1 MSPPKSPPSR
11 SAAGNV
17 GRRHED
23 GDSSWLAIDLS
34 CVKKAVLG
42 AVSHQREH
50 FGIPVLQMT
59 VGGTMRTARELL
71 EERGELRKDTVAAR
85 VDGELFDLHTPLP
98 ETASEV
104 APIGAHDDDA
114 LSVIRHSSAH
124 VMADA
129 VQRLFPGTKVAFG
142 PATDEGFYY
151 DYDRPSGT
159 FSDED
164 LRAIEEKMAEIIEAD
179 STFRREVVT
188 REQARELLSS
198 LDESF
203 KLEHL
208 ERLNDP
214 ISLYRHGDWVDLCE
228 GPHVPSTGF
237 LKAVKLT
244 SVAGAYWRGDERNPM
259 LQRIYGTA
267 FASPKALRAHLK
279 QLEEAKK
286 RDHRKLGKE
295 LQLFSFHPTAP
306 ASPFFLPRGST
317 IYKLL
322 EDYVRALYARYG
334 YDEVI
339 TPQIFDNELFHT
351 SGHLPS
357 YAENMYMAATS
368 ETLEKLQ
375 HRVENKPPTNAEEWT
390 EAFGESLRFGVK
402 PMNCPSHCLIYGMTK
417 RSYRDLPM
425 RMADFGRLHR
435 FERSGVVQGLTRVR
449 TFAQDDAHI
458 FCTLD
463 QVQDEIK
470 AFLDLVYDAYRDF
483 GFTDVRIVIAT
494 RPEKRLGAD
503 EVWDQAEEALEE
515 AVKAKALPYEI
526 AEGEGAF
533 YGPKIEFHLK
543 DAIGRPWQLGTIQAD
558 FNLPE
563 RFDLTYVGEDNTT
576 HRPVMLHR
584 AILGSIERFFGVLT
598 EHLGGA
604 FPVWLAP
611 EQIALLTVSEKFNDY
626 ARIVQHQLQQQG
638 FRVTADLS
646 SDKLGAKIR
655 QARLMRIPYLGVI
668 GQKEVEG
675 QGLAIRS
682 RDENKDL
689 GFLPLSEVI
698 ERLERENHPPSIQE
712 STRGESHR

>member
-1 MSPPKSPPSR
+1 M
-11 SAAGNV
+11 
-17 GRRHED
+17 
-23 GDSSWLAIDLS
+23 
-34 CVKKAVLG
+34 
-42 AVSHQREH
+42 
-50 FGIPVLQMT
+50 MT
-59 VGGTMRTARELL
+59 EATKQTAREAL
-71 EERGELRKDTVAAR
+71 EARGALGKDTIAAR
-85 VDGELFDLHTPLP
+85 IDGKVYDLHTPIP
-98 ETASEV
+98 QGASDV
-104 APIGAHDDDA
+104 KPIQAHDESA
-114 LSVIRHSSAH
+114 LPIIRHSTAH

-142 PATDEGFYY
+142 PATEEGFYY
-151 DYDRPSGT
+151 DYARPDGT
-159 FSDED
+159 FSEDD

-179 STFRREVVT
+179 RPFVRQVVS
-188 REQARELLSS
+188 REQARELLAS
-198 LDESF
+198 LNENF

-208 ERLNDP
+208 ERLEDP

-237 LKAVKLT
+237 LKAFKLT

-279 QLEEAKK
+279 QLEEAKQ

-295 LQLFSFHPTAP
+295 LKLFAFHPHAP
-306 ASPFFLPRGST
+306 ASPFFLPRGAT
-317 IYKLL
+317 IYNRL
-322 EDYVRALYARYG
+322 EGYVRSLYARYG

-357 YAENMYMAATS
+357 YGENMYMAATS
-368 ETLEKLQ
+368 ENLEKLQ
-375 HRVENKPPTNAEEWT
+375 ESIEKNPPKTPEQWAETFEQ
-390 EAFGESLRFGVK
+390 SLRFGVK

-417 RSYRDLPM
+417 RSYRELPI

-470 AFLDLVYDAYRDF
+470 SFLDLVHDAYRDF

-503 EVWDQAEEALEE
+503 EVWDRAERALEE
-515 AVKAKALPYEI
+515 AVKSKGLPYDI

-563 RFDLTYVGEDNTT
+563 RFDLQYVGEDNTT

-584 AILGSIERFFGVLT
+584 AILGSIERFFAVLT

-611 EQIALLTVSEKFNDY
+611 EQITLLTVSEKFNEY
-626 ARIVQHQLQQQG
+626 ARDVQTQLQERG

-668 GQKEVEG
+668 GQQEVEG
-675 QGLAIRS
+675 QGLALRS
-682 RDENKDL
+682 RDENRDL
-689 GFLPLSEVI
+689 GFLPLAEVF
-698 ERLERENHPPSIQE
+698 ERLARENRPPSAE
-712 STRGESHR
+712 DSTRGESHR

>member
-1 MSPPKSPPSR
+1 
-11 SAAGNV
+11 
-17 GRRHED
+17 
-23 GDSSWLAIDLS
+23 
-34 CVKKAVLG
+34 
-42 AVSHQREH
+42 
-50 FGIPVLQMT
+50 MT
-59 VGGTMRTARELL
+59 NEATARTARQVLG
-71 EERGELRKDTVAAR
+71 ERGVLAKDTVAAR
-85 VDGELFDLHTPLP
+85 VDGEVYDLHTPIP
-98 ETASEV
+98 AGASQV
-104 APIGAHDDDA
+104 VPIGANDPEA
-114 LSVIRHSSAH
+114 LPIIRHSSAH

-142 PATDEGFYY
+142 PATEDGFYY
-151 DYDRPSGT
+151 DYARPDGT
-159 FSDED
+159 FSEED

-179 STFRREVVT
+179 SPFRREVVS
-188 REQARELLSS
+188 REEARALLRS
-198 LDESF
+198 LGEHF

-208 ERLNDP
+208 ERLEDP

-267 FASPKALRAHLK
+267 FASPKDLRAYLK

-295 LQLFSFHPTAP
+295 LKLFTFHPHAP
-306 ASPFFLPRGST
+306 ASPFFLPRGA
-317 IYKLL
+317 IVYNLL
-322 EDYVRALYARYG
+322 QDYVRSLYARYG
-334 YDEVI
+334 YEEVI

-357 YAENMYMAATS
+357 YADNMYMAVTS
-368 ETLEKLQ
+368 ENLEKLQ
-375 HRVENKPPTNAEEWT
+375 QIVEEKHPKSAEDWA
-390 EAFGESLRFGVK
+390 EAFDSSLRFGVK
-402 PMNCPSHCLIYGMTK
+402 PMNCPSHCLLYSMVK

-449 TFAQDDAHI
+449 TFSQDDAHI

-470 AFLDLVYDAYRDF
+470 SFLDLVYDAYRDF
-483 GFTDVRIVIAT
+483 RFTDVRIVIAT

-503 EVWDQAEEALEE
+503 DVWDQAESALEE
-515 AVKAKALPYEI
+515 AVKAKNLPYEI

-543 DAIGRPWQLGTIQAD
+543 DAIGRSWQLGTIQAD
-558 FNLPE
+558 FNLPQ
-563 RFDLTYVGEDNTT
+563 RFDLTYVGEDNTA
-576 HRPVMLHR
+576 HRPVLLHR

-598 EHLGGA
+598 EHVGGA

-611 EQIALLTVSEKFNDY
+611 EQVALLTVSEKFNEY
-626 ARIVQHQLQQQG
+626 ALAVQRELQNNG
-638 FRVTADLS
+638 LRASADLS
-646 SDKLGAKIR
+646 GEKLGAKIR
-655 QARLMRIPYLGVI
+655 QGRLMRIPYLGVI
-668 GQKEVEG
+668 GQQEVEG
-675 QGLAIRS
+675 QGLALRS
-682 RDENKDL
+682 RDEDKDL
-689 GFLPLSEVI
+689 GFIPLSEVI
-698 ERLERENHPPSIQE
+698 ERLARESHPPSAMD

>member
-1 MSPPKSPPSR
+1 M
-11 SAAGNV
+11 G
-17 GRRHED
+17 
-23 GDSSWLAIDLS
+23 
-34 CVKKAVLG
+34 
-42 AVSHQREH
+42 
-50 FGIPVLQMT
+50 
-59 VGGTMRTARELL
+59 
-71 EERGELRKDTVAAR
+71 KDTVAAR
-85 VDGELFDLHTPLP
+85 VDGTVVDLHTPLP
-98 ETASEV
+98 NGADDV
-104 APIGAHDDDA
+104 RPIGANDDA
-114 LSVIRHSSAH
+114 ALSIIRHSSAH

-151 DYDRPSGT
+151 DYQRPEGT
-159 FSDED
+159 FSEED

-179 STFRREVVT
+179 SPFRREVVT
-188 REQARELLSS
+188 REHARELLQSM
-198 LDESF
+198 DETF

-208 ERLNDP
+208 ERLDDP
-214 ISLYRHGDWVDLCE
+214 ISLYRHGEWVDLCE

-279 QLEEAKK
+279 RLEEARK

-295 LQLFSFHPTAP
+295 LELFAFHPHAP
-306 ASPFFLPRGST
+306 ASPFFLPRGAT
-317 IYKLL
+317 VYNIL
-322 EDYVRALYARYG
+322 ERYIRDLYARYG

-339 TPQIFDNELFHT
+339 TPQIFDNALFHT

-357 YAENMYMAATS
+357 YAENMYMAATA
-368 ETLEKLQ
+368 ENLEKLHGKLKGESPSDPEQ
-375 HRVENKPPTNAEEWT
+375 WASAIE
-390 EAFGESLRFGVK
+390 ESLRFGVK
-402 PMNCPSHCLIYGMTK
+402 PMNCPSHCLIFGMTR

-449 TFAQDDAHI
+449 SFAQDDGHI

-463 QVQDEIK
+463 QVQGEIK
-470 AFLDLVYDAYRDF
+470 SFLDLVHEVYRDF
-483 GFTDVRIVIAT
+483 GFTDVRIAIAT
-494 RPEKRLGAD
+494 RPEKRIGDDA
-503 EVWDQAEEALEE
+503 VWDKAEQALEE
-515 AVKAKALPYEI
+515 AVKAKGLPYELL
-526 AEGEGAF
+526 EGEGAF

-558 FNLPE
+558 FTLPE
-563 RFDLTYVGEDNTT
+563 RFDLTYTGEDNKP

-584 AILGSIERFFGVLT
+584 AILGSVERFFGVLT
-598 EHLGGA
+598 EHVGGA

-611 EQIALLTVSEKFNDY
+611 EQITLLTVSEKFNDY
-626 ARIVQHQLQQQG
+626 AEQVQQQLQDRG

-646 SDKLGAKIR
+646 GDKLGAKIR

-675 QGLAIRS
+675 QGLALRS
-682 RDENKDL
+682 RDENKDFGL
-689 GFLPLSEVI
+689 VPLSDVFG
-698 ERLERENHPPSIQE
+698 RLERESRPPSSMEI
-712 STRGESHR
+712 TTGDSHR

>member
-1 MSPPKSPPSR
+1 MSNE
-11 SAAGNV
+11 ATA
-17 GRRHED
+17 
-23 GDSSWLAIDLS
+23 
-34 CVKKAVLG
+34 
-42 AVSHQREH
+42 
-50 FGIPVLQMT
+50 
-59 VGGTMRTARELL
+59 RTARDVL
-71 EERGELRKDTVAAR
+71 EERGALGKDTVAAR
-85 VDGELFDLHTPLP
+85 VDGEIYDLHTPIPEGATKVTPVASHQDEALP
-98 ETASEV
+98 
-104 APIGAHDDDA
+104 I
-114 LSVIRHSSAH
+114 IRHSSAH

-129 VQRLFPGTKVAFG
+129 VQQLFPGTKVAFG

-151 DYDRPSGT
+151 DYDRPGGT
-159 FSDED
+159 FSEED

-179 STFRREVVT
+179 SPFRREVVT
-188 REQARELLSS
+188 RHEARNLLMS

-208 ERLNDP
+208 ERLEDP
-214 ISLYRHGDWVDLCE
+214 ISLYRHGKWVDLCE

-295 LQLFSFHPTAP
+295 LKLFGFHQTAP
-306 ASPFFLPRGST
+306 ASPFFLPRGAT
-317 IYKLL
+317 VYNLL
-322 EDYVRALYARYG
+322 EAYVRGLYSRYG
-334 YDEVI
+334 YEEVI

-357 YAENMYMAATS
+357 YGENMYMAATS
-368 ETLEKLQ
+368 EGLEKLQ
-375 HRVENKPPTNAEEWT
+375 KSVGEKAPSSPEEWT
-390 EAFGESLRFGVK
+390 EVFGESLRFGVK

-458 FCTLD
+458 FCTLE
-463 QVQDEIK
+463 QVQGEIT

-494 RPEKRLGAD
+494 RPEKRIGAD
-503 EVWDQAEEALEE
+503 EVWDQAESALEE
-515 AVKAKALPYEI
+515 AVKGKDLPYEI

-558 FNLPE
+558 FTLPE

-584 AILGSIERFFGVLT
+584 AILGSIERFFAVLV
-598 EHLGGA
+598 EHVGGA

-611 EQIALLTVSEKFNDY
+611 EQITLLTVSEKFNEY
-626 ARIVQHQLQQQG
+626 AKSVQKQLQDRG
-638 FRVTADLS
+638 FRVDADLS

-655 QARLMRIPYLGVI
+655 HARLMRVPYLAVI

-675 QGLAIRS
+675 QGLALRS
-682 RDENKDL
+682 RDENEDL
-689 GFLPLSEVI
+689 GFIPLSEVI
-698 ERLERENHPPSIQE
+698 ERLQRENDPPSKRV
-712 STRGESHR
+712 STRGESHP

>member
-1 MSPPKSPPSR
+1 
-11 SAAGNV
+11 
-17 GRRHED
+17 
-23 GDSSWLAIDLS
+23 
-34 CVKKAVLG
+34 
-42 AVSHQREH
+42 
-50 FGIPVLQMT
+50 MT

>member
-1 MSPPKSPPSR
+1 
-11 SAAGNV
+11 
-17 GRRHED
+17 
-23 GDSSWLAIDLS
+23 
-34 CVKKAVLG
+34 
-42 AVSHQREH
+42 
-50 FGIPVLQMT
+50 MT
-59 VGGTMRTARELL
+59 NQATVRTARDIL
-71 EERGELRKDTVAAR
+71 EERGEMGRDTVAAR
-85 VDGELFDLHTPLP
+85 VDGAVMDLHTPLP
-98 ETASEV
+98 NGTTDVRA
-104 APIGAHDDDA
+104 IGAHEEAA
-114 LSVIRHSSAH
+114 LAVIRHSSAH

-142 PATDEGFYY
+142 PATDDGFYY
-151 DYDRPSGT
+151 DYQRPEGT
-159 FSDED
+159 FSEED
-164 LRAIEEKMAEIIEAD
+164 LRAIEEKMAEIIDAN
-179 STFRREVVT
+179 SPFRREVVS
-188 REQARELLSS
+188 RDEARHLLQS
-198 LDESF
+198 LDETF

-208 ERLNDP
+208 ERLDDP
-214 ISLYRHGDWVDLCE
+214 ISLYRHGEWVDLCE

-279 QLEEAKK
+279 RLEEARK

-295 LQLFSFHPTAP
+295 LGLFAFHRHAP
-306 ASPFFLPRGST
+306 ASPFFLPRGAT
-317 IYKLL
+317 VYNIL
-322 EDYVRALYARYG
+322 ERYIRDLYARYG

-339 TPQIFDNELFHT
+339 TPQIFENELFHT

-357 YAENMYMAATS
+357 YAENMYMAATV
-368 ETLEKLQ
+368 ENLEKLQ
-375 HRVENKPPTNAEEWT
+375 GKAQDASLKDPHEWALAI
-390 EAFGESLRFGVK
+390 EESLRFGVK
-402 PMNCPSHCLIYGMTK
+402 PMNCPSHCLIFGMTR

-449 TFAQDDAHI
+449 SFAQDDAHI
-458 FCTLD
+458 FCTLE

-470 AFLDLVYDAYRDF
+470 GFLDLVHEVYRDF
-483 GFTDVRIVIAT
+483 GFSDVRIAIAT
-494 RPEKRLGAD
+494 RPEKRLGDD
-503 EVWDQAEEALEE
+503 EVWDQSEHALEQ
-515 AVKAKALPYEI
+515 AVKDKGLPYEVL
-526 AEGEGAF
+526 EGEGAF

-563 RFDLTYVGEDNTT
+563 RFDLTYTGEDNRP

-584 AILGSIERFFGVLT
+584 AILGSVERFFGVLT
-598 EHLGGA
+598 EHVGGA

-611 EQIALLTVSEKFNDY
+611 EQITLLTVSEKFNDY
-626 ARIVQHQLQQQG
+626 AADVQRQLQDRG
-638 FRVTADLS
+638 FRVSADLS
-646 SDKLGAKIR
+646 GDKLGAKIR
-655 QARLMRIPYLGVI
+655 QARLMRVPYLGVI

-689 GFLPLSEVI
+689 GFMPLADVI
-698 ERLERENHPPSIQE
+698 DRLERENRPPSSMDSQI
-712 STRGESHR
+712 GDSHR

>member
-1 MSPPKSPPSR
+1 MTNE
-11 SAAGNV
+11 A
-17 GRRHED
+17 
-23 GDSSWLAIDLS
+23 
-34 CVKKAVLG
+34 KARG
-42 AVSHQREH
+42 
-50 FGIPVLQMT
+50 
-59 VGGTMRTARELL
+59 AREVL
-71 EERGELRKDTVAAR
+71 EERGALGKDTVAVR
-85 VDGELFDLHTPLP
+85 VDGRVYDLHTPIP
-98 ETASEV
+98 EGASEV
-104 APIGAHDDDA
+104 EPIGAHDADA
-114 LSVIRHSSAH
+114 LAIIRHSSAH

-151 DYDRPSGT
+151 DYARPDGT
-159 FSDED
+159 FSEED
-164 LRAIEEKMAEIIEAD
+164 LRAIEATMVEIVEAD
-179 STFRREVVT
+179 SPFRREVVS
-188 REQARELLSS
+188 RDEARTLLRS

-208 ERLNDP
+208 ERLEDP
-214 ISLYRHGDWVDLCE
+214 ISLYRHGEWVDLCE

-267 FASPKALRAHLK
+267 FPSPKALRTHLK
-279 QLEEAKK
+279 RLEEAKK

-295 LQLFSFHPTAP
+295 LKLFAFHPHAP

-317 IYKLL
+317 IYNLL
-322 EDYVRALYARYG
+322 EGYVRSLYARYG
-334 YDEVI
+334 YEEVI

-368 ETLEKLQ
+368 ENLEKLQ
-375 HRVENKPPTNAEEWT
+375 KKVDEKPPQNAEEWKQ
-390 EAFGESLRFGVK
+390 AFNESLRFGVK
-402 PMNCPSHCLIYGMTK
+402 PMNCPSHCLMYGMTK

-458 FCTLD
+458 FCTLE

-470 AFLDLVYDAYRDF
+470 SFLDLVYDAYRDF

-515 AVKAKALPYEI
+515 AVKAKELPYEI
-526 AEGEGAF
+526 AEEEGAF

-563 RFDLTYVGEDNTT
+563 RFDLTYVGEDNTA

-598 EHLGGA
+598 EHVGGS

-611 EQIALLTVSEKFNDY
+611 EQIALLTVSEKFNEY
-626 ARIVQHQLQQQG
+626 AQNVQQQLQERG

-675 QGLAIRS
+675 EGLALRS

-689 GFLPLSEVI
+689 GFIPLSDVFD
-698 ERLERENHPPSIQE
+698 RLAHENHPPSATD
-712 STRGESHR
+712 STRGDSHR

>member
-1 MSPPKSPPSR
+1 MT
-11 SAAGNV
+11 AG
-17 GRRHED
+17 
-23 GDSSWLAIDLS
+23 A
-34 CVKKAVLG
+34 
-42 AVSHQREH
+42 
-50 FGIPVLQMT
+50 T
-59 VGGTMRTARELL
+59 TRTAREVL
-71 EERGELRKDTVAAR
+71 EERGVLHKDTVAAR
-85 VDGELFDLHTPLP
+85 VDGKVYDLHTPLP
-98 ETASEV
+98 NGASEV
-104 APIGAHDDDA
+104 MPIGAHDDEA
-114 LSVIRHSSAH
+114 LPIIRHSSAH

-142 PATDEGFYY
+142 PATDDGFYY
-151 DYDRPSGT
+151 DYDRPSGS
-159 FSDED
+159 FSEDD
-164 LRAIEEKMAEIIEAD
+164 LRAIEEKMLEIIEAD
-179 STFRREVVT
+179 SPFRREVVT
-188 REQARELLSS
+188 REEARTLLMA
-198 LDESF
+198 LDENY

-208 ERLNDP
+208 ERLKDP
-214 ISLYRHGDWVDLCE
+214 ISLYRHGKWVDLCE

-295 LQLFSFHPTAP
+295 LHLFTFHPDAP
-306 ASPFFLPRGST
+306 ASPFFLPRGAT
-317 IYKLL
+317 IYNIL
-322 EDYVRALYARYG
+322 EGYVRDLYARYG

-339 TPQIFDNELFHT
+339 TPQIFDNALFHT

-375 HRVENKPPTNAEEWT
+375 QRIEQKPPESSEEWT
-390 EAFGESLRFGVK
+390 EAFSESLRFGVK
-402 PMNCPSHCLIYGMTK
+402 PMNCPSHCLIYAMTK

-425 RMADFGRLHR
+425 RLADFGRLHR

-449 TFAQDDAHI
+449 TFSQDDAHI

-470 AFLDLVYDAYRDF
+470 TFLDLVYDAYRDF

-503 EVWDQAEEALEE
+503 EVWDRAEQALEE
-515 AVKAKALPYEI
+515 AVKTKDLPYDI

-543 DAIGRPWQLGTIQAD
+543 DAIGRSWQLGTIQAD

-576 HRPVMLHR
+576 HRPVLLHR

-598 EHLGGA
+598 EHVGGA

-626 ARIVQHQLQQQG
+626 ARTVQQALQERG

-675 QGLAIRS
+675 QGLAVRS
-682 RDENKDL
+682 RDENADL
-689 GFLPLSEVI
+689 GFLPLADVI
-698 ERLERENHPPSIQE
+698 ERLGRETQPPSMQE
-712 STRGESHR
+712 PTRGESHR

>member
-1 MSPPKSPPSR
+1 
-11 SAAGNV
+11 
-17 GRRHED
+17 
-23 GDSSWLAIDLS
+23 
-34 CVKKAVLG
+34 
-42 AVSHQREH
+42 
-50 FGIPVLQMT
+50 MT
-59 VGGTMRTARELL
+59 TEATQPTAREVL
-71 EERGELRKDTVAAR
+71 EERGALQKDTVAAR
-85 VDGELFDLHTPLP
+85 VDGEVYDLHTPLP
-98 ETASEV
+98 IGASEV
-104 APIGAHDDDA
+104 KAIGAHDDDA
-114 LSVIRHSSAH
+114 LAIIRHSSAH

-142 PATDEGFYY
+142 PATDDGFYY
-151 DYDRPSGT
+151 DYDRPGGT
-159 FSDED
+159 FSEED

-179 STFRREVVT
+179 SPFRREVVT
-188 REQARELLSS
+188 RDDARNLLQS

-208 ERLNDP
+208 ERLEDP
-214 ISLYRHGDWVDLCE
+214 ISLYRHGEWVDLCE

-295 LQLFSFHPTAP
+295 LELFSFHPNAP
-306 ASPFFLPRGST
+306 ASPFFLPRGAT
-317 IYKLL
+317 IYNLL
-322 EDYVRALYARYG
+322 EDYVRALYARHG

-339 TPQIFDNELFHT
+339 TPQIFDNDLFHT

-375 HRVENKPPTNAEEWT
+375 KRVEEKPPTSPSELT
-390 EAFGESLRFGVK
+390 EAFEESLRFGVK

-470 AFLDLVYDAYRDF
+470 AFLDLVYEVYRDF
-483 GFTDVRIVIAT
+483 GFSDVRIVIAT
-494 RPEKRLGAD
+494 RPEKRIGDDA
-503 EVWDQAEEALEE
+503 VWDKSEEALEE
-515 AVKAKALPYEI
+515 AVKAKELPYEI
-526 AEGEGAF
+526 ADGEGAF

-558 FNLPE
+558 FTLPE

-598 EHLGGA
+598 EHVGGS

-626 ARIVQHQLQQQG
+626 ARTVQKELQERG
-638 FRVTADLS
+638 FRVTADLG

-655 QARLMRIPYLGVI
+655 HARLMRVPYLGVI

-675 QGLAIRS
+675 EGLAVRS

-689 GFLPLSEVI
+689 GFISLSDVI
-698 ERLERENHPPSIQE
+698 TRLERENHPPSMQK
-712 STRGESHR
+712 SNTGESHP